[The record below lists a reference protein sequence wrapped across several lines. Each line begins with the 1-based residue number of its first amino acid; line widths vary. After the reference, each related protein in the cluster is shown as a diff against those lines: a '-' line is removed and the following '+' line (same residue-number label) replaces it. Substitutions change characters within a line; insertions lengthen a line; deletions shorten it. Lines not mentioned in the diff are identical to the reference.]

1 MMVDTTH
8 RSQEIEIMDDLE
20 MSGELLI
27 DTLDRIAQINRWLGG
42 NALTLSGLEE
52 ILEGK
57 AKERVYTIVDLGCG
71 NGDMLRAISDFGKRK
86 GWQFRLLGVDA
97 NQATIEHARKLSAN
111 YKGIEYAYQDVFSDA
126 FAKVEFDIAL
136 STLFMHHFEDAQAVR
151 LMKALMKHA
160 TVGVVVNDLQR
171 NALAYYLF
179 TIIATII
186 GNPMVKTDG
195 LISILRGYKRSDLEK
210 YAQQV
215 GYTSS
220 IKWKWAFRYQWIIK
234 KK

>member
-1 MMVDTTH
+1 MISTRY
-8 RSQEIEIMDDLE
+8 RSKEIEIMDDLD

-42 NALTLSGLEE
+42 NRLTLSGLAEVLRGRSKEE
-52 ILEGK
+52 
-57 AKERVYTIVDLGCG
+57 VYKIVDLGCG
-71 NGDMLRAISDFGKRK
+71 NGDMLRAIDDFGKQE
-86 GWQFRLLGVDA
+86 GWKFELIGVDA
-97 NQATIEHARKLSAN
+97 NQATIDHARKLSN
-111 YKGIEYAYQDVFSDA
+111 SFKDIVFYKKDVFSEA
-126 FAKVEFDIAL
+126 FKEMKFDIAL
-136 STLFMHHFEDAQAVR
+136 STLFMHHFDDEQAIG
-151 LMKALMKHA
+151 LMKQLMEQA
-160 TVGVVVNDLQR
+160 SIGVLVNDLQR
-171 NALAYYLF
+171 NAIAYYLF

>member
-1 MMVDTTH
+1 MMVDTRH
-8 RSQEIEIMDDLE
+8 RSKEIEIMDDLD

-42 NALTLSGLEE
+42 NALTLSGLEK
-52 ILEGK
+52 ILEGQL
-57 AKERVYTIVDLGCG
+57 KEKVYRIVDLGCG
-71 NGDMLRAISDFGKRK
+71 NGDMLRAIADFGKRK
-86 GWQFRLLGVDA
+86 GWRFELIGVDA
-97 NQATIEHARKLSAN
+97 NQATIDHARSLSSGYEA
-111 YKGIEYAYQDVFSDA
+111 IEYAYQDVFSEA
-126 FAKVEFDIAL
+126 FAAVEFDIAL
-136 STLFMHHFEDAQAVR
+136 STLFMHHFDDESAVG
-151 LMKALMKHA
+151 LMKQLMERA

-171 NALAYYLF
+171 NAIAYYLF

-215 GYTSS
+215 GYTNS

>member
-1 MMVDTTH
+1 
-8 RSQEIEIMDDLE
+8 MDDLD
-20 MSGELLI
+20 MSGDLLI

-42 NALTLSGLEE
+42 NQLTLSGLDN
-52 ILEGK
+52 ILSGQPRDK
-57 AKERVYTIVDLGCG
+57 VYTIVDLGCG
-71 NGDMLRAISDFGKRK
+71 NGDMLRAIADYGKRE
-86 GWQFRLLGVDA
+86 GMQFRLIGVDA
-97 NQATIEHARKLSAN
+97 NQATIDHAVSLSDG
-111 YKGIEYAYQDVFSDA
+111 YEDIVYRYEDVFSDA
-126 FAKVEFDIAL
+126 FAETEFDIAL
-136 STLFMHHFEDAQAVR
+136 STLFMHHFDDERAVR
-151 LMKALMKHA
+151 LMKQLMSRA

-179 TIIATII
+179 TVLATVI

-195 LISILRGYKRSDLEK
+195 LISILRGYKRTDLEA